1 MSQAQNCK
9 LNSLKVGLS
18 WSKAKKKVQSK
29 GTASH
34 SVSSAPQR
42 SAIPTS
48 NTERIFQDFSLPRRL
63 PCKGQALIQDHNT
76 ACNLGHNGETAKQ
89 CSNTAQYDLLP
100 EEDTEQGLVITLDDE
115 QPNEQKTLRKKSG
128 GRRRRDEEV
137 SEAPRPRPDQARP
150 MEVEID
156 QQLDWELESKSRQH
170 NLTTVNVRNII
181 HEVITNEHVVAMM
194 KAAIAE
200 SEAMPIFEPKM
211 TRSKL
216 KEVVERG
223 VVIPTWNISPIKK
236 PERDKPPQF
245 VDIPLEEEDSSD
257 EEYCPDEEEEDETAE
272 ETLLESDM
280 ESTASSPRGS
290 RAGPTRAVIE
300 YDEECSSSPTQGEH
314 QSRHLQV
321 EVVPMGPPPPPQ
333 PLRSPSHPMASSECS
348 FMEKLHAVEQE
359 LATGPVSMEPF
370 QALNSNGGH
379 GNSLMA
385 FRTRSKR
392 PLRDVPLGQLEAE
405 LRAPDITPD
414 MYECDSGPEDREWAQ
429 WLQGLMA
436 SDVENEEEADD
447 DDDPEYNFLE
457 DIDEPDLEDYRND
470 RAVRITKKEVNE
482 LMEELFET
490 FHDDLGVQ
498 DVDEELH
505 EEEQEKDEA
514 VPAAGS
520 PKFNIPQAIRFEE
533 PLVHLLKEQ
542 HRTVKEQLEALRR
555 RRALLGSLAPPLP
568 VVAPA
573 PSRPLTLS
581 HIQKQQLQQQVQQH
595 TQLLLQV
602 HMLSRQVVALQSEAD
617 TTRVFLSELQMFA
630 QRSEQ
635 AQGTMKIGFVSAFRA
650 CNLQGA
656 LSLLEELTDLAP
668 LDTALSQLRHATSA
682 CSYPVLPAQLAWLL
696 ATRPVFLYPEL
707 LPHRSVDPSQHPP
720 RLNTIYTRGE
730 ESLLVQSLR
739 NFSETVNPYQLMCQY
754 LLITKSPRQIRRRIH
769 DMCQP
774 TSPANIV
781 KFFYQHKKVPRMLL
795 PCSRVTPEEQCPP
808 VEREE
813 MVLPMW
819 LRKSLPHIFKVVEEY
834 NHQSAGDITVESQR
848 KGSYTFPS
856 GTHYPPSLPET
867 LTLRPAG
874 FRCLRQS
881 AHIPKASVCQI
892 SAPASVNSA
901 TLSSERQ
908 VVPPCAEDRVQQMPQ
923 RKLCPIQPAPPK
935 PQHQLLTMA
944 VSGALN
950 VLDLTG
956 KATVGN
962 VCASSGSEMLSLA
975 PGQGCASG
983 SPAVVISL
991 VTPVSAPIISPAPAH
1006 SKLTGTESALLIQE
1020 PVSCFA
1026 SSLDQ
1031 SYKLPQK
1038 TPPSNLG
1045 LPTQTL
1051 FFSPLPLV
1059 PPATT
1064 LQPNPNLIPSTVPM
1078 CNRTELPVTPS
1089 FHSVHAISTPAQRCS
1104 KNSPSHSIIDEVV
1117 ASPGRIWPS
1126 CPAFLG
1132 QTEVLDV
1139 PDARVDF
1146 TEVPCT
1152 PGSPS
1157 QDCYILSGPQSS
1169 MASEAIGLKQAV
1181 NQAKVQ
1187 HISALQGTRE
1197 HWISAA
1203 TASPRNHGISPT
1215 PDTLGYRKLTAG
1227 SPSKDCP
1234 SHWEDKRWDEEEV
1247 REEEEGHDYGGLLLA
1262 LSESSMSPHS
1272 SLDSHSDTLQR
1283 TSDAKWLENGRLG
1296 DGDRNRKAVREREG
1310 MQWKENIARGAIAE
1324 DGQSGRGGHNH
1335 GQVEDCE
1342 DRPEDDDEE
1351 AMSSASEKSVLSV
1364 PELQETMDKLSWLAS
1379 ESRLHEDSDSQE
1391 DKYLQSSS
1399 HLSTSC
1405 AITTSIYQNFQLEE
1419 EVELNKGGPVL
1430 LPVREASLVAG
1441 LTHTFDREKDHVD
1454 NYPLMERKHVA
1465 LAQLSL
1471 NQFEQ
1476 QLESSIGDAPS
1487 CYQEVLAVL
1496 QGSHKLSSTGRKE
1509 MKAHISKHLKGR
1521 PCLQK
1526 EFWTLF
1532 NKHHPSPLHHSQPEE
1547 ATERL
1552 SLEGAKGFFKLSPV
1566 KSRSNIEKLSI
1577 HRNKKSS
1584 RVVKSHYITSIPT
1597 KAPLAQTHPGEGK
1610 WGTELKGARDRV
1622 LPHTEEN
1629 KEERM
1634 EQVDGKV
1641 SEGRGESE
1649 NPPGPKRAHRSPL
1662 ADPVLP
1668 AKNISLTPSGEKV
1681 IVWTRET
1688 DRLILLTC
1696 QKQGANWN
1704 TFQALSAQ
1712 LGNKSASEVAKRFRN
1727 LLHLFHAISKLACS
1741 ENQPSTE
1748 ERPQK
1753 EPD

>member
-1 MSQAQNCK
+1 
-9 LNSLKVGLS
+9 
-18 WSKAKKKVQSK
+18 
-29 GTASH
+29 
-34 SVSSAPQR
+34 
-42 SAIPTS
+42 
-48 NTERIFQDFSLPRRL
+48 
-63 PCKGQALIQDHNT
+63 
-76 ACNLGHNGETAKQ
+76 
-89 CSNTAQYDLLP
+89 
-100 EEDTEQGLVITLDDE
+100 
-115 QPNEQKTLRKKSG
+115 
-128 GRRRRDEEV
+128 
-137 SEAPRPRPDQARP
+137 
-150 MEVEID
+150 
-156 QQLDWELESKSRQH
+156 
-170 NLTTVNVRNII
+170 
-181 HEVITNEHVVAMM
+181 
-194 KAAIAE
+194 
-200 SEAMPIFEPKM
+200 
-211 TRSKL
+211 
-216 KEVVERG
+216 
-223 VVIPTWNISPIKK
+223 
-236 PERDKPPQF
+236 
-245 VDIPLEEEDSSD
+245 
-257 EEYCPDEEEEDETAE
+257 
-272 ETLLESDM
+272 
-280 ESTASSPRGS
+280 
-290 RAGPTRAVIE
+290 
-300 YDEECSSSPTQGEH
+300 
-314 QSRHLQV
+314 
-321 EVVPMGPPPPPQ
+321 
-333 PLRSPSHPMASSECS
+333 
-348 FMEKLHAVEQE
+348 
-359 LATGPVSMEPF
+359 
-370 QALNSNGGH
+370 
-379 GNSLMA
+379 MA

-414 MYECDSGPEDREWAQ
+414 MYEYDSGPEDREWTQ

-470 RAVRITKKEVNE
+470 RAVRITKKEVNK

-514 VPAAGS
+514 VSAAGS

-542 HRTVKEQLEALRR
+542 HRTVKEQLEALRK
-555 RRALLGSLAPPLP
+555 RRAQLGSQAPPLP
-568 VVAPA
+568 IVPPA
-573 PSRPLTLS
+573 PSRPLILS
-581 HIQKQQLQQQVQQH
+581 RVQKQQLQQQVQQH

-617 TTRVFLSELQMFA
+617 TTSVFLSELQMFA

-635 AQGTMKIGFVSAFRA
+635 AQGTMKTGFVSAFRA

-656 LSLLEELTDLAP
+656 LSLLEELTDLVP
-668 LDTALSQLRHATSA
+668 LDTALSQPRHATSA

-707 LPHRSVDPSQHPP
+707 LPNRSLDPSQHPP

-730 ESLLVQSLR
+730 ESLLAQSLR

-795 PCSRVTPEEQCPP
+795 SCSRVTPEEQCPP

-834 NHQSAGDITVESQR
+834 NHRSAEDITLESQR

-856 GTHYPPSLPET
+856 GTRYPPSLPET

-881 AHIPKASVCQI
+881 APIPKASVCQI

-908 VVPPCAEDRVQQMPQ
+908 IVPSCAEDRVQQMPQ

-935 PQHQLLTMA
+935 PQHQFLTMA

-950 VLDLTG
+950 VFDLTG
-956 KATVGN
+956 RATVGN
-962 VCASSGSEMLSLA
+962 VCASSGSEMLGLA
-975 PGQGCASG
+975 PGQGCVSG

-991 VTPVSAPIISPAPAH
+991 VTPVSAPIISSAPAD
-1006 SKLTGTESALLIQE
+1006 SRLTGTESALLIQE
-1020 PVSCFA
+1020 PVSCF
-1026 SSLDQ
+1026 SGSLDQ
-1031 SYKLPQK
+1031 SYKLPRPIFPVPQN
-1038 TPPSNLG
+1038 TRPSSLG

-1051 FFSPLPLV
+1051 LFSPLPLV
-1059 PPATT
+1059 SPAAT
-1064 LQPNPNLIPSTVPM
+1064 LQSNPNLIPSTVPM
-1078 CNRTELPVTPS
+1078 CNKAELPVTPS
-1089 FHSVHAISTPAQRCS
+1089 LHSVHAISTPAQRCS
-1104 KNSPSHSIIDEVV
+1104 KNSPTHSITDEVV

-1126 CPAFLG
+1126 CTAFLG
-1132 QTEVLDV
+1132 QTDVLDV
-1139 PDARVDF
+1139 PDARVDY
-1146 TEVPCT
+1146 TEGPCT
-1152 PGSPS
+1152 PGPPS
-1157 QDCYILSGPQSS
+1157 QDCYILSGPRSS

-1197 HWISAA
+1197 HRISAA
-1203 TASPRNHGISPT
+1203 TASPRNRGISHT
-1215 PDTLGYRKLTAG
+1215 PDILGYRKLSLTAG
-1227 SPSKDCP
+1227 SPSKDS
-1234 SHWEDKRWDEEEV
+1234 SHWEDKGWDEKEI
-1247 REEEEGHDYGGLLLA
+1247 REEEDGHDYGGLLLA

-1283 TSDAKWLENGRLG
+1283 TSDAKWRENRRQRGS
-1296 DGDRNRKAVREREG
+1296 DRNRKTAREQEG
-1310 MQWKENIARGAIAE
+1310 MQWKENSARDTIEE

-1335 GQVEDCE
+1335 GQIEDCE
-1342 DRPEDDDEE
+1342 DQPEDEDEE

-1379 ESRLHEDSDSQE
+1379 ESRLQE
-1391 DKYLQSSS
+1391 DKYPQSSS
-1399 HLSTSC
+1399 PHSTSC
-1405 AITTSIYQNFQLEE
+1405 AITTSINQNFQLEE
-1419 EVELNKGGPVL
+1419 EVELNEGGPVL
-1430 LPVREASLVAG
+1430 LPVREDSLVAD
-1441 LTHTFDREKDHVD
+1441 LAHTFDREKDYVD
-1454 NYPLMERKHVA
+1454 NSPLMERKDVA
-1465 LAQLSL
+1465 LAQVSL

-1496 QGSHKLSSTGRKE
+1496 QGSHKLSSTGQKE
-1509 MKAHISKHLKGR
+1509 MKAHISKHLKGC

-1526 EFWTLF
+1526 EFWMFF
-1532 NKHHPSPLHHSQPEE
+1532 NKHHPSPSHQSQPEE
-1547 ATERL
+1547 ATEHL
-1552 SLEGAKGFFKLSPV
+1552 NLEGTKGFFKLSPV
-1566 KSRSNIEKLSI
+1566 ISRSNMEKLSI
-1577 HRNKKSS
+1577 HRKNKSS
-1584 RVVKSHYITSIPT
+1584 RVVNSHYITSIPT
-1597 KAPLAQTHPGEGK
+1597 KAPPAHTHPGEGK
-1610 WGTELKGARDRV
+1610 WGTELKGERDRV
-1622 LPHTEEN
+1622 LQHTEKN
-1629 KEERM
+1629 KEEERM

-1649 NPPGPKRAHRSPL
+1649 NPPGPKQAHSSPL

-1741 ENQPSTE
+1741 ENQPTTE